1 MFMNTTR
8 VAIVLNSPDPIADI
22 AEDII
27 IVADGGLKHLKD
39 KSPIAV
45 IGDFDSL
52 GYVPSIEGVEIITHP
67 VEKNATDGELALNYA
82 KQKGY
87 SSVTIYGVNGGR
99 MDQILGNV
107 NLLAYARKNGIT
119 AVARSLNEEIYFT
132 DDALT
137 LSLNIRDTVSILA
150 CGGDATVTATGL
162 YYPLQ
167 RLTIPAYSSL
177 GISNKATDTV
187 VNISVERGS
196 IIVVR
201 NYSL

>member
-1 MFMNTTR
+1 MNTTR

-39 KSPIAV
+39 KSPVAV

-52 GYVPSIEGVEIITHP
+52 GYVPSIEGVEIIAHP
-67 VEKNATDGELALNYA
+67 VEKNATDGELALDYA

-87 SSVTIYGVNGGR
+87 TSVTIYGVNGGR

-132 DDALT
+132 DGALT

-150 CGGDATVTATGL
+150 CGEDATVTATGL

-167 RLTIPAYSSL
+167 RLTIPAYSSR